1 MLEYMG
7 AKLLQSCQILC
18 NPMDYSPLDSS
29 VHGILQARILEWIAR
44 ESSPPRGTI
53 MSPALAGWFFT
64 TSTTWEE
71 LLLHIF
77 CKITITTN
85 NLTCIDFQHFSQATG
100 TQIKHRNLCTGFTT
114 IQFPSL
120 PPSLALNMA
129 CKFFHTSLP
138 TLSLNLYYKFII
150 FFELPISSSIQ
161 EEKFTL

>member
-1 MLEYMG
+1 MEFSRQEYWSG
-7 AKLLQSCQILC
+7 L
-18 NPMDYSPLDSS
+18 PGPSS
-29 VHGILQARILEWIAR
+29 R

-53 MSPALAGWFFT
+53 MSSALAGWLFP

-71 LLLHIF
+71 LLLHIL
-77 CKITITTN
+77 CKITVTTN
-85 NLTCIDFQHFSQATG
+85 NLTCIDFQHFSQARG

-138 TLSLNLYYKFII
+138 TLFLNLYYKFII
-150 FFELPISSSIQ
+150 FFELPLSSSIQ